1 MQPMYTGSKQ
11 IVPCWEE
18 KKQKNNKKA
27 LAYNRKKKK
36 KKSMEQDSDP
46 IGALENSNDDL
57 T

>member
-27 LAYNRKKKK
+27 LAYNRKKN